1 MDAFEVLADPTRRSI
16 LQHLSE
22 GEHRAGELARATGA
36 SKAAVSKHLRVLL
49 EAGVVED
56 ERVVE
61 DARVRLFR
69 LRPEALVAVQ
79 AFLDQLQADWTV
91 QLGRFKDHV
100 ERSNER

>member
-1 MDAFEVLADPTRRSI
+1 MDAFEILADPTRRSI
-16 LQHLSE
+16 LQLLSS
-22 GEHRAGELARATGA
+22 GEHRAGDLARATGA
-36 SKAAVSKHLRVLL
+36 SKPAVSKHLRVLL

-69 LRPEALVAVQ
+69 LRPDALVAVQ

-100 ERSNER
+100 ERSNKR

>member
-91 QLGRFKDHV
+91 QLRRFKDHV
-100 ERSNER
+100 ERSN

>member
-16 LQHLSE
+16 LQLLSS
-22 GEHRAGELARATGA
+22 GEHRAGDLARATGA

-69 LRPEALVAVQ
+69 LRPDALVAVR
-79 AFLDQLQADWTV
+79 AFLGQLQADWTV

-100 ERSNER
+100 ERSSKR